1 MPVPPQLPDASDP
14 DGEAKKENAF
24 YFGVIA
30 GVAIWVLVAAAA
42 ITLYYCCMK
51 RRNDVLDS

>member
-1 MPVPPQLPDASDP
+1 MPPQLPDASDP